1 MPSPDKNRLDK
12 IEELKNQLF
21 SKNYEAKTDHHE
33 AFSPMPMKDVSD
45 SWSKPQTGETV
56 MPHKESNSSMFK
68 KFFIFSIIFF
78 VLALSYAGYMFFA
91 KGNTVS
97 SENVEI
103 AVVGNTFAAGG
114 EDLSLVVEIANKNNV
129 PLELVDLIVEFP
141 KGSTGGLEEDTERL
155 RQSLGTIPSG
165 TVRSENI
172 KMTLFG
178 EQGSVRPVKIS
189 IEYRVEGSNAIF
201 VKEKLHEVSINSTPL
216 NMLVTAPSSS
226 TPNQEIVLNIKSSL
240 NATKPAENLM
250 LRVDYPSGF
259 QFLSSK
265 PAPSFGTNIW
275 ELGSLA
281 PGAEPVISITGK
293 MLDVFDGEEKTF
305 RVSGGSQS
313 AGDKTM
319 IDVVFNSTV
328 HTVAIRKPL
337 IEADLFLNGENK
349 TEHASGARNP
359 MSAEIRWSNNLD
371 TKIDDLVIR
380 AKITGNSIDRR
391 SIDADRGFY
400 NSSEDVIIW
409 DKNYSSAFREVS
421 PGQSGSV
428 NFTFSSLPLFS
439 ASGGLTPSPSI
450 NIDVTISGKQST
462 QGSAQQDLST
472 QESSVVKI
480 VSDVGLATSALHY
493 SGPFTNSGP
502 IPPKAERET
511 TYTISWALSNTAN
524 SISKAKVVATLP
536 SWVEF
541 GESISPA
548 NADLVYDK
556 LSREVVWNIGSIPK
570 GTGITASPKHVDF
583 KVKLKPSLSQVGST
597 PTLINEAVLT
607 GQDDFASVDVRVNK
621 PALNTRLLNDAAF
634 PVTGDRV
641 VE

>member
-1 MPSPDKNRLDK
+1 MPSPKQNRLDK
-12 IEELKNQLF
+12 IEDLKNQLF
-21 SKNYEAKTDHHE
+21 SKNYKAKIDHGE
-33 AFSPMPMKDVSD
+33 VFSPSPQIAVSD
-45 SWSKPQTGETV
+45 SWVKPASDNIV
-56 MPHKESNSSMFK
+56 LPRKDSNSSVFK

-78 VLALSYAGYMFFA
+78 VLAISYAAYMFFA

-114 EDLSLVVEIANKNNV
+114 EELSLVVEIINKNNV

-141 KGSTGGLEEDTERL
+141 KGSTGDLAEDTERL
-155 RQSLGTIPSG
+155 RESLGTIPSG
-165 TVRSENI
+165 AVRSENI

-216 NMLVTAPSSS
+216 NILVTGPSSS
-226 TPNQEIVLNIKSSL
+226 TPNQDILLNIKSSL

-250 LRVDYPSGF
+250 LRVEYPSGF
-259 QFLSSK
+259 QFVSAK
-265 PAPSFGTNIW
+265 PAPSFGSNIW

-281 PGAEPVISITGK
+281 PGAEPVISISGR

-305 RVSGGSQS
+305 RISGGSQS
-313 AGDKTM
+313 SVDKTL
-319 IDVVFNSTV
+319 IDVVFNSAV
-328 HTVAIRKPL
+328 HTVSIRRPL

-349 TEHASGARNP
+349 TEHAVGAR
-359 MSAEIRWSNNLD
+359 SAISGEIRWSNNLE
-371 TKIDDLVIR
+371 TKINDLSIR
-380 AKITGNSIDRR
+380 AKISGNLIDRKT
-391 SIDADRGFY
+391 IDGGRGFY

-409 DKNYSSAFREVS
+409 DKNYSSAFKEVS

-428 NFTFSSLPLFS
+428 SFSLASLPLFS
-439 ASGGLTPSPSI
+439 AASGLASAPSI
-450 NIDVTISGKQST
+450 TIEVSISGKQST
-462 QGSAQQDLST
+462 DGSGQQDLST
-472 QESSVVKI
+472 QESSVIKI
-480 VSDVGLATSALHY
+480 ISDVGLATSALHY
-493 SGPFTNSGP
+493 SGAFTNTGP

-524 SISKAKVVATLP
+524 NISKAKVVATLP

-541 GESISPA
+541 VEEISPS
-548 NADLVYDK
+548 NSDLVYDK
-556 LSREVVWNIGSIPK
+556 LSREVLWSIGSIPK
-570 GTGITASPKHVDF
+570 GTGITAAPKQVSF
-583 KVKLKPSLSQVGST
+583 KVKLKPSLSQVGSA
-597 PTLINEAVLT
+597 PVLINEAILT
-607 GQDDFASVDVRVNK
+607 GHDDFANVDIRVNK
-621 PALNTRLLNDAAF
+621 SSLNTRLLNDPAL
-634 PVTGDRV
+634 PLSGDTV